1 LFGKI
6 LNTFGTR
13 TATAVINLLI
23 AIVVSQFLGAEG
35 KGSQGLIITT
45 IAFILVFANII
56 GGATLVYLVPRY
68 TLSGLVIPSY
78 IWSLLIGGLSY
89 IFLLA
94 VPIIDRAYILDI
106 SLLAVLNSFMTINS
120 SLLIGKEKISSSN
133 FVNLLVPLLTIVT
146 LLIFF
151 ISLERNDI
159 SSYITALYTAYGAAF
174 LVSLAYLF
182 RFFRKF
188 EPLDPSLT
196 RKILQDLFR
205 LGFLNQIAHITQM
218 LSFRLSYYLLDF
230 FHGEAAVGVY
240 SNAISLTESL
250 WLISKSISLVQYARI
265 ANTKDRTYAANLT
278 VRLTKAAF
286 LLSAVLLIPLLVLPV
301 EVYTY
306 VFGDGF
312 EGIKPVIWLLAPG
325 VLMYNVSILT
335 GHYFSGLG
343 KYNVNAMV
351 SGIGLIVSVSAYLLL
366 IPVYS
371 GKGAGIAATLSHTF
385 NSLFLL
391 ILFLRHNHAK
401 PAGFIPTKGDFIFL
415 KKEIRNYLGKK

>member
-1 LFGKI
+1 MFGKI

-78 IWSLLIGGLSY
+78 IWSVLIGGLSY
-89 IFLLA
+89 VFLLA
-94 VPIIDRAYILDI
+94 VPIIDRVYILDI

-146 LLIFF
+146 LLIYF
-151 ISLERNDI
+151 IGLEKNDI
-159 SSYITALYTAYGAAF
+159 GSYITALYIAYGAAF

-218 LSFRLSYYLLDF
+218 LSFRLSYYLLDY

-265 ANTKDRTYAANLT
+265 ANTEERSYAANLT
-278 VRLTKAAF
+278 VRLTKAVF

-306 VFGDGF
+306 VFGEGF
-312 EGIKPVIWLLAPG
+312 EGIKPVIWVLAPG

-351 SGIGLIVSVSAYLLL
+351 SGIGLIVSVAAYLLL
-366 IPVYS
+366 IPAYS
-371 GKGAGIAATLSHTF
+371 GQGAGTAATLSHIF

-391 ILFLRHNHAK
+391 ILFLRHNHTK
-401 PAGFIPTKGDFIFL
+401 PAGFIPSRGDFIFL
-415 KKEIRNYLGKK
+415 KKEIRNYLGKN

>member
-1 LFGKI
+1 MFGKI

-78 IWSLLIGGLSY
+78 IWSVLIGGLSY
-89 IFLLA
+89 VFLLA
-94 VPIIDRAYILDI
+94 VPIIDRVYILDI

-146 LLIFF
+146 LLIYF
-151 ISLERNDI
+151 IGLEKNDI
-159 SSYITALYTAYGAAF
+159 GSYITALYIAYGAAF

-218 LSFRLSYYLLDF
+218 LSFRLSYYLLDY

-265 ANTKDRTYAANLT
+265 ANTEERSYAANLT

-306 VFGDGF
+306 VFGEGF
-312 EGIKPVIWLLAPG
+312 EGIKPVIWVLAPG

-351 SGIGLIVSVSAYLLL
+351 SGIGLIVSVAAYLLL
-366 IPVYS
+366 IPAYS
-371 GKGAGIAATLSHTF
+371 GQGAGTAATLSHIF

-391 ILFLRHNHAK
+391 ILFLRHNHTK
-401 PAGFIPTKGDFIFL
+401 PAGFIPSRGDFIFL
-415 KKEIRNYLGKK
+415 KKEIRNYLGKN